1 MDGDEIVNPGDTALC
16 IASPALC
23 AVKQGVGAAASSA
36 ASNGFKQAAETMF
49 AAYDDIMKQFLTSWV
64 GASFKVDLDNKATSW
79 FQDTTLPITIVL
91 LTLGLVVAGARVM
104 YSHRGEPFQEA
115 MAALGKAVA
124 VITLGTAAIQIFVW
138 GGDAYGQWILKVSG
152 TTATAGYVDAAF
164 ATSSPGLALIFGLL
178 GVLAV
183 GIQWVIMFVR
193 QALML
198 LLNAFW
204 QVSAAY
210 AVLRRGEQAFE
221 KITAWIIAFI
231 IYSPLAAS
239 IYAFAWRL
247 KNGQDGA
254 GGVIY
259 GLMLI
264 GLAVIA
270 LPAIMR
276 LLVPASGALGSAI
289 GGAMAMG
296 VAAGVVQAGVAVGA
310 AVATGGASAGASG
323 AGAAGAGAGAGAGSG
338 AAGGV
343 AGGGEV
349 AASGGGGG
357 AGGSDSSPVAGGG
370 NSDAGSSGGD
380 GAGGMVGDGG
390 ATGAPADSGNSA
402 GGATTSSGAGSG
414 SGGPDG
420 GSVVGG
426 ASPDSGQSAGSKASL
441 AATQVVASGA
451 GDAPATAEGMIS
463 E

>member
-1 MDGDEIVNPGDTALC
+1 MNPGDA
-16 IASPALC
+16 ALC
-23 AVKQGVGAAASSA
+23 AASLVGCAVKKGTEGAVSSA

-152 TTATAGYVDAAF
+152 TTATDGYVDAAF

-296 VAAGVVQAGVAVGA
+296 VAAGVVQAGVAAGA

-323 AGAAGAGAGAGAGSG
+323 AGAAGAGAGAGAGGG

-349 AASGGGGG
+349 ATSGG
-357 AGGSDSSPVAGGG
+357 SSTPVAGGG
-370 NSDAGSSGGD
+370 SSDAGSSGAD

-390 ATGAPADSGNSA
+390 ATGAAADSGNSA
-402 GGATTSSGAGSG
+402 GGATASSGAGASE
-414 SGGPDG
+414 G
-420 GSVVGG
+420 GSVAAGS
-426 ASPDSGQSAGSKASL
+426 SPDSGQSSGSKASL

-451 GDAPATAEGMIS
+451 GDAPSTAEGMIS

>member
-49 AAYDDIMKQFLTSWV
+49 AAYDDVMKQFLTSWV
-64 GASFKVDLDNKATSW
+64 GAGFQVSLDNKATSW
-79 FQDTTLPITIVL
+79 FQDTTLPITIML
-91 LTLGLVVAGARVM
+91 LTLGLIVAGARVM

-115 MAALGKAVA
+115 MTALGKTVA

-152 TTATAGYVDAAF
+152 ISATAGYVDAAF
-164 ATSSPGLALIFGLL
+164 ATTLPGLALILGLI

-289 GGAMAMG
+289 GGAMALG
-296 VAAGVVQAGVAVGA
+296 AAAAVVQAGVAVGA

-323 AGAAGAGAGAGAGSG
+323 AGAAGAGAGAGGG

-349 AASGGGGG
+349 AASGGGG
-357 AGGSDSSPVAGGG
+357 AGGGDSSPVAGGG
-370 NSDAGSSGGD
+370 SSDAGTSGD

-390 ATGAPADSGNSA
+390 GASGAAADSGSSA
-402 GGATTSSGAGSG
+402 AGA
-414 SGGPDG
+414 SGGGSDG
-420 GSVVGG
+420 GSVAGG
-426 ASPDSGQSAGSKASL
+426 SSPDSGQSSGSTASM
-441 AATQVVASGA
+441 AAAQVVASGA
-451 GDAPATAEGMIS
+451 GDAPSTAEGMIS